1 MKTPRKR
8 KLSVLTCLTRVSQ
21 AAGLPEILTVE
32 QARARTVE
40 VLMEDPADQVG
51 PVEQADLAED
61 MEQLADTELAVEEG
75 ALQRTSSA
83 ELSPAHARR

>member
-1 MKTPRKR
+1 MKTPQKR
-8 KLSVLTCLTRVSQ
+8 KLSVLTCLTRGSQ
-21 AAGLPEILTVE
+21 AAGLPVILTAE

-51 PVEQADLAED
+51 PVEQADLA
-61 MEQLADTELAVEEG
+61 ADTELAVDMVLAAEED

-83 ELSPAHARR
+83 GLSPAHARR